1 MRYSSYKSK
10 EKERVIMRKQSVKV
24 ICEYSD
30 EGDLWQIFF
39 DAFRHFLLSKL
50 ANKGETGV

>member
-10 EKERVIMRKQSVKV
+10 EKERVIMREQLVKV

-30 EGDLWQIFF
+30 EGDLRQIFF

>member
-24 ICEYSD
+24 ICKYSD
-30 EGDLWQIFF
+30 EGNLQQIFF
-39 DAFRHFLLSKL
+39 DAFRHFLLRKL